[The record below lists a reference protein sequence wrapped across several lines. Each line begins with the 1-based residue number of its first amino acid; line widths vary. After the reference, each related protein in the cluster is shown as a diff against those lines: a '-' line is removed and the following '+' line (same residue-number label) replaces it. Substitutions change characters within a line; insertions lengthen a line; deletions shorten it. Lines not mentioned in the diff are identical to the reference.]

1 MNDMT
6 LAARVLRRD
15 LAFTAVAV
23 FTLAIAMAASTAMFS
38 VYDQL
43 VLNAVTL
50 PDAASLVAVWF
61 NNPKR
66 NVQSPSISI
75 PRYEELRD
83 SAASFSGIGLSAFD
97 SFTLSGDASAT
108 QLNTLRISAS
118 FFPTLQIQPAL
129 GRNFTPEEDVPNG
142 PSVCIVSHE
151 LWQSQFGGR
160 KTIVGETI
168 QLNGAAWEVIGVTP
182 PRLSAP
188 FTQVQLFAPRVF
200 EAGGLTPAQV
210 SAGATF
216 AQAIARLRAGVSLE
230 QAAEELAAFSHGYK
244 ARHPGSIDANN
255 VNEPRP
261 FAASL
266 VAGVSSAVYTLLG
279 AVACVLVIACAN
291 VASLLLARILKR
303 QKEVALRLSIGA
315 TRAMLVKQFLVET
328 LVISGSACVLGIALA
343 HAGLAALQPVIASQ
357 LPPNTTVSLS
367 WLTLIVSGAVAFA
380 CTILTGLLPALQ
392 ASRVDVA
399 EQLKD
404 AGRGSSAG
412 RGSRARQMLI
422 VAEVMLSVV
431 LLAGAALLLVTFMRL
446 QRTPAGFQ
454 SRGAAAA
461 FVGLTGSRYAMPAQ
475 QIDFF
480 DRVVAALRAQPGV
493 NAAAVA
499 LGIPLSG
506 GAARTSYGVAGRPL
520 PPLGRRDL
528 VTFNVVS
535 DEFFD
540 LLEIPLVEGRGFNA
554 DDRPTSPR
562 VCVINQTLAKRLFA
576 HRSALGESLSL
587 GADGSTRVEIVG
599 VIRDVKT
606 LGLNVPTPDEMYLA
620 ARQRAQPGLAILGR
634 TSGDP
639 ATLQASIHRAV
650 ADVDASQ
657 AISFFATL
665 DTTVALSLGT
675 QRLVATLS
683 ALFAAIAF
691 GLALVGLY
699 SVMAYFV
706 SQRRGEIGIR
716 MALGASRRQ
725 VVTLVMRNGLALVG
739 LGLLLGTGAAALAGH
754 AIRQLLFGIDP
765 ASPWIYAVVAS
776 AFALVAAAACLGPS
790 LRASRI
796 DPLIALRSD

>member
-1 MNDMT
+1 
-6 LAARVLRRD
+6 
-15 LAFTAVAV
+15 
-23 FTLAIAMAASTAMFS
+23 
-38 VYDQL
+38 
-43 VLNAVTL
+43 
-50 PDAASLVAVWF
+50 
-61 NNPKR
+61 
-66 NVQSPSISI
+66 
-75 PRYEELRD
+75 
-83 SAASFSGIGLSAFD
+83 
-97 SFTLSGDASAT
+97 
-108 QLNTLRISAS
+108 
-118 FFPTLQIQPAL
+118 
-129 GRNFTPEEDVPNG
+129 
-142 PSVCIVSHE
+142 
-151 LWQSQFGGR
+151 
-160 KTIVGETI
+160 
-168 QLNGAAWEVIGVTP
+168 
-182 PRLSAP
+182 
-188 FTQVQLFAPRVF
+188 
-200 EAGGLTPAQV
+200 
-210 SAGATF
+210 
-216 AQAIARLRAGVSLE
+216 
-230 QAAEELAAFSHGYK
+230 
-244 ARHPGSIDANN
+244 
-255 VNEPRP
+255 
-261 FAASL
+261 
-266 VAGVSSAVYTLLG
+266 
-279 AVACVLVIACAN
+279 
-291 VASLLLARILKR
+291 
-303 QKEVALRLSIGA
+303 
-315 TRAMLVKQFLVET
+315 
-328 LVISGSACVLGIALA
+328 
-343 HAGLAALQPVIASQ
+343 
-357 LPPNTTVSLS
+357 
-367 WLTLIVSGAVAFA
+367 
-380 CTILTGLLPALQ
+380 
-392 ASRVDVA
+392 
-399 EQLKD
+399 
-404 AGRGSSAG
+404 
-412 RGSRARQMLI
+412 
-422 VAEVMLSVV
+422 
-431 LLAGAALLLVTFMRL
+431 
-446 QRTPAGFQ
+446 
-454 SRGAAAA
+454 
-461 FVGLTGSRYAMPAQ
+461 MPAQ

-520 PPLGRRDL
+520 PPLGQRDL

-540 LLEIPLVEGRGFNA
+540 LLEIPLVEGVGTF
-554 DDRPTSPR
+554 RPSVFTSRITPT
-562 VCVINQTLAKRLFA
+562 ISTL
-576 HRSALGESLSL
+576 
-587 GADGSTRVEIVG
+587 V
-599 VIRDVKT
+599 
-606 LGLNVPTPDEMYLA
+606 PDEMYLA